1 VSALTRKRPDVVETV
16 TVRARLVPIA
26 KNASPMAKN
35 AGRAAKD
42 RADSLMTWAMPYI
55 DNARVWAAPHVERT
69 GLAVR
74 DNVGPKVSSLLVT
87 TARRLETAPPKRRR
101 WPRMLGTMAML
112 AAAGTA
118 AAAVAMRRRAYSLGY
133 EPVSPVP
140 GSSGLGPAQET
151 GNGDQAAPEQ
161 EVNGQHRMA

>member
-1 VSALTRKRPDVVETV
+1 MSVLTRKRPDVIETV

-69 GLAVR
+69 GLA
-74 DNVGPKVSSLLVT
+74 
-87 TARRLETAPPKRRR
+87 PPKQRR

-133 EPVSPVP
+133 EPGNPVP
-140 GSSGLGPAQET
+140 GSSGPGSATAQET
-151 GNGDQAAPEQ
+151 GNGDQAAPEP
-161 EVNGQHRMA
+161 EGNGQHRMA

>member
-1 VSALTRKRPDVVETV
+1 LETV

-69 GLAVR
+69 GVAVR
-74 DNVGPKVSSLLVT
+74 DNVAPKVSSLLVT
-87 TARRLETAPPKRRR
+87 TARRLEKAPPKRRR
-101 WPRMLGTMAML
+101 WPRMLGTMAIL

-133 EPVSPVP
+133 EPGNPVP
-140 GSSGLGPAQET
+140 GSSGLGPATAQET
-151 GNGDQAAPEQ
+151 GNGDQVAPEP
-161 EVNGQHRMA
+161 EVNGQHRMP

>member
-1 VSALTRKRPDVVETV
+1 M
-16 TVRARLVPIA
+16 A
-26 KNASPMAKN
+26 KNAS
-35 AGRAAKD
+35 RAAKD
-42 RADSLMTWAMPYI
+42 RADALMTWAMPYI

-74 DNVGPKVSSLLVT
+74 DNVAPKVSSLLVT
-87 TARRLETAPPKRRR
+87 TARRLDKAPPKRRR

-133 EPVSPVP
+133 EPGPVP
-140 GSSGLGPAQET
+140 GSSGLGSATAQEM
-151 GNGDQAAPEQ
+151 GNGDQAAPEP
-161 EVNGQHRMA
+161 EGNGQHRMG

>member
-1 VSALTRKRPDVVETV
+1 
-16 TVRARLVPIA
+16 
-26 KNASPMAKN
+26 
-35 AGRAAKD
+35 
-42 RADSLMTWAMPYI
+42 
-55 DNARVWAAPHVERT
+55 
-69 GLAVR
+69 
-74 DNVGPKVSSLLVT
+74 
-87 TARRLETAPPKRRR
+87 
-101 WPRMLGTMAML
+101 MLGTMAML

-140 GSSGLGPAQET
+140 GGSDLGSATAQDT